1 MCPGCNPS
9 SLFSGLQ
16 RRIQGFVQHG
26 FQQAA
31 AVGFGGG
38 ELGFQ
43 LVAQRH
49 QFVYF
54 GDDAVLLGEGWEG
67 NRKSINDWARDIFH

>member
-1 MCPGCNPS
+1 M
-9 SLFSGLQ
+9 Q
-16 RRIQGFVQHG
+16 YG

-31 AVGFGGG
+31 AVGLGGG

-49 QFVYF
+49 QFVHL
-54 GDDAVLLGEGWEG
+54 GDDAVLFGEGWKG
-67 NRKSINDWARDIFH
+67 DW